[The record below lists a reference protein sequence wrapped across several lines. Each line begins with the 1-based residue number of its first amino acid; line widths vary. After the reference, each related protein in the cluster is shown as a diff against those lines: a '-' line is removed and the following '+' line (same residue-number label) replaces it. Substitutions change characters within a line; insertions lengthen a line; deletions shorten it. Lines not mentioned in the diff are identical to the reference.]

1 MNGALAAGSR
11 ASSVHE
17 AAAIDDEG
25 LAGDERALVRR
36 EEDHCPHQIVREL
49 QARQGPAVNRPEP
62 HPDGLVARVLL
73 AERAARRN
81 RIDRDPVGP
90 HFAGER
96 AREPEA
102 T

>member
-49 QARQGPAVNRPEP
+49 QARQGPPLNRREP
-62 HPDGLVARVLL
+62 HPDRFVGGVLL
-73 AERAARRN
+73 AECAAGS
-81 RIDRDPVGP
+81 DRVYCDPAGSY
-90 HFAGER
+90 FAGER